1 MSITL
6 DFLGA
11 AATVTGSKTL
21 LQTNSQKHLIDCG
34 LFQGHRELRNRN
46 WLPFSPPAKTL
57 DSVLLT
63 HAHLDHAG
71 YLPKLAKEGFG
82 GPIHTSQGSA
92 DLCEILLLDSAHLQE
107 EDAAYANRTK
117 HSKHNPALPLYDTE
131 DAKKALK
138 LLRPHAREEW
148 FRVGE
153 GIEAKFLR
161 SGHIIGSSIIQVSV
175 MDGGN
180 PRLIT
185 FSGDLGH
192 ARSRT
197 LKGPVE
203 VLETDVL
210 IIESTYG
217 DRAHPRTDPLDALAE
232 IALRTFQRKGVLII
246 PAFSVG
252 RSQEVLHL
260 FRVLEDS
267 GRIPRVPVILDSPM
281 SNAATRIFLKH
292 PEDSPLESSFIGS
305 GDNFFPRGFEP
316 VVSADDSMMACMRD
330 GPMVVIAAA
339 GMLNG
344 GRILHH
350 LKHRLPQKKNTV
362 LFVGYQAEGTKG
374 RFLQDQ
380 GQSMGSMRI
389 HHQEVP
395 VEAEVSSI
403 QNLSAHGDAQDLVE
417 WIGHFEKKPSKIFV
431 NHGTPAS
438 AEALASRI
446 TRELGLRAEAVKM
459 DQRITLF

>member
-11 AATVTGSKTL
+11 AGTVTGSKTL
-21 LQTNSQKHLIDCG
+21 LRFNGQNHLVDCG
-34 LFQGHRELRNRN
+34 LFQGPRELRNRN
-46 WLPFSPPAKTL
+46 WLPFSPPAKTV

-71 YLPKLAKEGFG
+71 YLPKLAKEGFR
-82 GPIHTSQGSA
+82 GPIHASEGSA

-117 HSKHNPALPLYDTE
+117 YSNHNPALPLYDTD
-131 DAKKALK
+131 DAKQALG
-138 LLRPHAREEW
+138 LLRTHPREQW
-148 FRVGE
+148 FQVGK
-153 GIEAKFLR
+153 GVQAKFIR
-161 SGHIIGSSIIQVSV
+161 SGHIIGSSIVQVSIMV
-175 MDGGN
+175 GEN
-180 PRLIT
+180 PRLVT

-197 LKGPVE
+197 LKGPVD

-210 IIESTYG
+210 VIESTYG
-217 DRAHPRTDPLDALAE
+217 DRAHPRTDPLEALAE

-260 FRVLEDS
+260 FRLLEDAGS
-267 GRIPRVPVILDSPM
+267 IPKVPVILDSPM

-292 PEDSPLESSFIGS
+292 PEDSPLASSFIGR
-305 GDNFFPRGFEP
+305 GDNFLPRGFEP
-316 VVSADDSMMACMRD
+316 VVSVDSSMMACMRD
-330 GPMVVIAAA
+330 GPMVVISAA

-350 LKHRLPQKKNTV
+350 LKHRLPDKKNTV

-380 GQSMGSMRI
+380 GQSMGTMRI
-389 HHQEVP
+389 HHEEVA
-395 VEAEVSSI
+395 VEAEICSI

-417 WIGHFEKKPSKIFV
+417 WIGRFEKKPSQIFV
-431 NHGTPAS
+431 NHGTGPA
-438 AEALASRI
+438 AEALATRI
-446 TRELGLRAEAVKM
+446 TQTLGLPAQAVTM
-459 DQRITLF
+459 DQRISLT